1 MQNTFYIVDP
11 LQKIQG
17 ATGTC
22 DLIYFYD
29 SQISIL
35 YIFYIYLSVPSP
47 CLQLST
53 QHVHSESSEQLK
65 IEARLTIVPFKPAPI
80 LMPLPT
86 PNLLLHVSCIRK
98 GHYHLPKLR
107 KLELWQSFLAL
118 PSPSHS
124 TFSVSKCCFFHSHS
138 PLQNVILKY
147 LLPISATHY
156 HPNLNHCHPTSG
168 QGHSLP

>member
-86 PNLLLHVSCIRK
+86 PNLLLLC
-98 GHYHLPKLR
+98 
-107 KLELWQSFLAL
+107 FLHQERTL
-118 PSPSHS
+118 PS
-124 TFSVSKCCFFHSHS
+124 TQTKETGT
-138 PLQNVILKY
+138 LAVILGPS
-147 LLPISATHY
+147 LSITFNILC
-156 HPNLNHCHPTSG
+156 L
-168 QGHSLP
+168 QMLFFSLPFTSPKCNFEIPFTHLRYTLSS